1 MSRFVRNTVL
11 LAKIEATYG
20 TDSVPAGATDAILL
34 SNPSFKLN
42 TNNVDR
48 DIVRPYFG
56 ASENLVGTKWLE
68 TGWESEAVGG
78 GTAGTPPPI
87 GTLIRAC
94 AMAEAAT
101 ATVRT
106 DYTPITDAQESLS
119 MYVYRS
125 GARHKSL
132 GSRGK
137 ISLSMKEG
145 EIPKFNFQ
153 MMGLYG
159 GIAAATPAGVD
170 FSGFQ
175 TPQVVTNTNTV
186 EMKLGSSVNIDALA
200 PVISGG
206 TAYPSLGIELDW
218 GLNVPLTPLIGSE
231 TIDVTDRKV
240 TGKITLDLSAADE
253 VTEEG
258 LVLAN
263 TLTSL
268 TLSHGTV
275 AGKKML
281 VYLPRMQLTN
291 PQDTDLNGRLLK
303 TYDLI
308 AVPTLATGGNDEIH
322 IIFF

>member
-1 MSRFVRNTVL
+1 MSRFIRNTTV
-11 LAKIEATYG
+11 LAKIETTYG
-20 TDSVPAGATDAILL
+20 TDSVPTGGANAILL

-56 ASENLVGTKWLE
+56 ASEQLVGTKWLE

-87 GTLIRAC
+87 GPLLRAC
-94 AMAEAAT
+94 AMAERAVAT
-101 ATVRT
+101 IRT
-106 DYTPITDAQESLS
+106 DYTPLTDTQESLS
-119 MYVYRS
+119 LYVYRS

-132 GSRGK
+132 GTRGK
-137 ISLSMKEG
+137 ISLNMKEG
-145 EIPKFNFQ
+145 EIPKFVFQ

-159 GIAAATPAGVD
+159 GIAAATPSGVD
-170 FSGFQ
+170 FSSFQ

-186 EMKLGSSVNIDALA
+186 EMKLGSTVNIDDLA
-200 PVISGG
+200 PVVTSG
-206 TAYPSLGIELDW
+206 TAYPSLGLEIDW

-231 TIDVTDRKV
+231 TIDVTDRKL
-240 TGKITLDLSAADE
+240 TGKVTLDLSAADE

-268 TLSHGTV
+268 TLSHGTT
-275 AGKKML
+275 AGNKVL
-281 VYLPRMQLTN
+281 VYLPRVQLTN

-303 TYDLI
+303 SYDLI
-308 AVPTLATGGNDEIH
+308 NVPSLAVGGNDEIH
-322 IIFF
+322 VIFF